1 MKVLHVVGA
10 RPNFMKIAPIIEA
23 FSKHNRQCPPSR
35 VVEQVLVHTGQH
47 YDHAMSQMFFDE
59 LEIPRPDINLEVGSG
74 SHGEQTGRI
83 MEAFEKV
90 LASERPDLVLVV
102 GDVNSTMACTIDAK
116 KMGIAVAHVEAGL
129 RSRDMGMPEEI
140 NRLVTDAIAD
150 LLFTTDPIADE
161 NLRREGVADEKIF
174 FVGNVMIDTLMKHRA
189 KALQLPTLRDLGL
202 SDGARTK
209 PYAVVTLHRPSNVE
223 DPATLRSL
231 GEVLSALGRK
241 MPIVFPVHPRTRG
254 RIKEFGLDEHF
265 SSNHQVQLLDP
276 MGYLDFLN
284 LLANARLILTDSG
297 GIQEESTILS
307 VPCLTLRPNT
317 ERPITIEQ
325 GTNRLVGNRK
335 EDVLSAIDDILGQPT
350 GAVRVPELWD
360 GNAAIRIVEIIMQWF
375 VSATAERE
383 AVSPISS
390 QCHQTKTE
398 SP

>member
-23 FSKHNRQCPPSR
+23 FGKHNRQCTPGR
-35 VVEQVLVHTGQH
+35 VVTQVLVHTGQH

-59 LEIPRPDINLEVGSG
+59 LGIPRPDINLEIGSG

-90 LASERPDLVLVV
+90 LTGEKPDLVLVV

-116 KMGIAVAHVEAGL
+116 KMGIPVAHVEAGL
-129 RSRDMGMPEEI
+129 RSRDMSMPEEI

-150 LLFTTDPIADE
+150 LLFTTDPIANE

-202 SDGARTK
+202 SDESRKK

-223 DPATLRSL
+223 DPETLRNL
-231 GEVLSALGRK
+231 GEVLSTLGRK
-241 MPIVFPVHPRTRG
+241 MPIVFPVHPRTRS
-254 RIKEFGLDEHF
+254 RIREFGLDEHL
-265 SSNHQVQLLDP
+265 SSNHNVRLLNP
-276 MGYLDFLN
+276 LGYLDFLN

-297 GIQEESTILS
+297 GIQEESTILG

-335 EDVLSAIDDILGQPT
+335 DDILSAIDDILGQSN

-360 GNAAIRIVEIIMQWF
+360 GNAATRIVETIAQWLA
-375 VSATAERE
+375 STAAEEQR
-383 AVSPISS
+383 
-390 QCHQTKTE
+390 
-398 SP
+398 